1 MGPQI
6 TLLILLFCFS
16 SLSFGQEK
24 APEKSLDNPEKEEV
38 ESFIIKRPERKRDD
52 FAKKLSEKKSKEEM
66 LEEREVDKFARQKEE
81 PRISN
86 KWFRG
91 SFLIYDCVKG
101 HFACVNQVS
110 FYKCEEQRAEDIEEN
125 RPRLRCSPFKSFKEY
140 ESCIAM
146 NYKKM
151 HNQLPKL
158 YCVHPKFR

>member
-1 MGPQI
+1 MRPQI
-6 TLLILLFCFS
+6 TLLILLFSFS
-16 SLSFGQEK
+16 SLVFGQEK
-24 APEKSLDNPEKEEV
+24 SAEKSLVKQEEPEL
-38 ESFIIKRPERKRDD
+38 ESFIIKRPEKMV
-52 FAKKLSEKKSKEEM
+52 EKKSKEEM
-66 LEEREVDKFARQKEE
+66 LEDREVDKFTREKEE

-91 SFLIYDCVKG
+91 SFLIYDCEKG

-110 FYKCEEQRAEDIEEN
+110 FYKCEEQRSEDIEEN
-125 RPRLRCSPFKSFKEY
+125 RPRLRCSPFKMFKEY
-140 ESCIAM
+140 QDCTAM